1 MKPKHFWDG
10 KRAKHH
16 LAKLTEHDVYLIKG
30 LLAAGL
36 TVKEIAE
43 KFEVS
48 KYSIS
53 KIKNG
58 HTWQHVP
65 TYDEN

>member
-1 MKPKHFWDG
+1 MKPQAFWEG
-10 KRAKHH
+10 KRAKHRT
-16 LAKLTEHDVYLIKG
+16 AKLTEHDVYLIKG
-30 LLAAGL
+30 LIKEGL
-36 TVKEIAE
+36 TVREIAE

-48 KYSIS
+48 KYIIS

-65 TYDEN
+65 EYGEA